1 MRYIFIFFWFFA
13 SVTLLNAQ
21 TIPENL
27 QGRVSFI
34 SSENIYVK
42 FISTEGISV
51 GDTLFISSD
60 GKLVPVLKVNNLS
73 STSCICTSFSG
84 AKLSLSDQI
93 SGRKKTIQPKPEEKV
108 IEKAEKASTVQLVPV
123 ASEKKEPGT
132 GELKQK
138 IRGSLSAYSYSDFSN
153 TAGKNST
160 SFRYSLSLDAR
171 NIGNSKFSVESYLS
185 FRHRSGHWNDVKSDL
200 FNALKV
206 YSLSVR
212 FDPNKTTQISLGRRI
227 NPRISSI
234 GAMDGLQVEKSINKF
249 ALGAV
254 VGTRPDFIDYGFN
267 SKLLQYGAYVS
278 FNTVTQNTYSESSV
292 AIMQQM
298 NSMKTDRRFLY
309 FQHSN
314 SLIKNFYFMST
325 FEVDLYRLNSD
336 TINHTYSP
344 QGTFNLTGVY
354 LSLRYRLTKDFTLS
368 GSYDSRKN
376 IMYFETYKTFIDRI
390 IESEMRQSF
399 RLQADYRITKSITL
413 GLQSGYRF
421 LKSDP
426 HPSKNTYAYL
436 TYYQI
441 PGLNINLTISGTYL
455 QSNYLNSKIAGT
467 NISRDFAQGKFHT
480 EIGYRYVNYT
490 LSESHLTTLQNIG
503 DFSVYWQ
510 ISKYMSCSANYEGT
524 FEKQDKYNRIY
535 VQVRKRF

>member
-1 MRYIFIFFWFFA
+1 MKYILVFIWIIAFGT
-13 SVTLLNAQ
+13 VLNAQ
-21 TIPENL
+21 TIPGNL
-27 QGRVSFI
+27 QGRVSFM
-34 SSENIYVK
+34 STENIYVK
-42 FISTEGISV
+42 FISTEGILV
-51 GDTLFISSD
+51 GDTLFISSN
-60 GKLVPVLKVNNLS
+60 GKQVPVLKVNNLS
-73 STSCICTSFSG
+73 STSCICTSLTG
-84 AKLSLSDQI
+84 TKLSLSDLLT
-93 SGRKKTIQPKPEEKV
+93 GRKKTIQPKPEEKV
-108 IEKAEKASTVQLVPV
+108 IEKVEKASPVQLVPV
-123 ASEKKEPGT
+123 KSEKKKPGP
-132 GELKQK
+132 GEVKQK

-171 NIGNSKFSVESYLS
+171 NIGNSKFSVESYMS
-185 FRHRSGHWNDVKSDL
+185 FRHRSGHWSDVKSDL

-212 FDPNKTTQISLGRRI
+212 FDPDKTTQISMGRRI

-249 ALGAV
+249 AIGAV
-254 VGTRPDFIDYGFN
+254 VGTRPDFTDYGFN

-292 AIMQQM
+292 AFMQQM

-325 FEVDLYRLNSD
+325 FEVDLYRLNID
-336 TINHTYSP
+336 TVNHTYSS
-344 QGTFNLTGVY
+344 QNTFNLTSIY
-354 LSLRYRLTKDFTLS
+354 LSLRYKMTKNFTLS
-368 GSYDSRKN
+368 GTYDSRKN

-399 RLQADYRITKSITL
+399 RLQADYRITKRITL

-426 HPSKNTYAYL
+426 HPSKNVYAYL

-441 PGLNINLTISGTYL
+441 PALNINLTISGTYL
-455 QSNYLNSKIAGT
+455 QSNYLSSKIVGT

-480 EIGYRYVNYT
+480 DIGYRYVNYT
-490 LSESHLTTLQNIG
+490 LPESHLTTLQNIG
-503 DFSVYWQ
+503 EFSMYWQ
-510 ISKYMSCSANYEGT
+510 LSKSMSFSANYEGT
-524 FEKQDKYNRIY
+524 FEKKDKYSRVY
-535 VQVRKRF
+535 LQLRKRF